1 MSDATCTTKMTSNTK
16 VTLAAFTVLRL
27 ALVFDLVPSIITAQL
42 NSPPITSAL
51 INPLYTVRHLRE
63 GNFLLDLSSTQT
75 QVNNTPPDIGMTL
88 DHAYDGMVFHLPPL
102 MLLVFRPLFA
112 TIQSR
117 YLQDLVIGAIFVV
130 IDLAVALCLYD
141 ICRGILLNNTAR
153 SEREIKLEAD
163 MNDKIRPKR
172 AWIFGIDPREK
183 DASSGKDVQ
192 PAVVTISDLPQ
203 LCCLLY
209 YCNPIAIVASCGSKA
224 QSLQSLLYLFLLLG
238 VREAVVATNMTK
250 TSSYKGGKHRAKI
263 AFAAASYLALAS
275 YVELYSFVYLV
286 PISIWIG
293 NAHREDMKQG
303 IALCILFFCLWFGLL
318 QILSATLVED
328 YVTVCSKTY
337 GYVHGFFDLS
347 PNMGLNWY
355 FFMQMFDRFRRY
367 FVALFTML
375 QFIFV
380 APLTIRLYEY
390 PIILVSAFFLLGVL
404 FKPVHTLHDASIGLA
419 MVLMAPRTMARM
431 GNASLVSLFAIVVPA
446 TLNVMFYWLWLETGT
461 GNANYM
467 FFQCLAYNVFLAI
480 ITLDFISA
488 SMKRDKALRLTEKLA
503 SGKSPSG
510 DTSYADSTKVKSG

>member
-1 MSDATCTTKMTSNTK
+1 MSDATGTTKMTSNTK
-16 VTLAAFTVLRL
+16 VALAAFTVLRL

-51 INPLYTVRHLRE
+51 INPLYTVTQLRE

-75 QVNNTPPDIGMTL
+75 QVNNTPPDIGMML
-88 DHAYDGMVFHLPPL
+88 DRAYDGMAFHLPPL

-112 TIQSR
+112 TVQSR

-141 ICRGILLNNTAR
+141 ICRGVLLNNNAR
-153 SEREIKLEAD
+153 SEREINLETD
-163 MNDKIRPKR
+163 MNDKIRPRR

-183 DASSGKDVQ
+183 DASSGKEVQ
-192 PAVVTISDLPQ
+192 PSVVTISDLPQ

-209 YCNPIAIVASCGSKA
+209 YCNPISIVASCGSKA
-224 QSLQSLLYLFLLLG
+224 QSLQSLLYLFLLLA
-238 VREAVVATNMTK
+238 VREAVVATNVTK
-250 TSSYKGGKHRAKI
+250 ASGKHRAKI
-263 AFAAASYLALAS
+263 AFAASSFLALAS

-293 NAHREDMKQG
+293 HAHGGKMKQG
-303 IALCILFFCLWFGLL
+303 IALCILFFFLWFGLL
-318 QILSATLVED
+318 QFFSATLVED

-375 QFIFV
+375 QFIFI
-380 APLTIRLYEY
+380 APLTIRLHEY

-404 FKPVHTLHDASIGLA
+404 FKPVQTLHDASIGLA
-419 MVLMAPRTMARM
+419 MILMAPRTIARM

-488 SMKRDKALRLTEKLA
+488 SMKRDKALRLTEKLE
-503 SGKSPSG
+503 SGKPPSG
-510 DTSYADSTKVKSG
+510 DTSYAESTKVKSE